1 LGACFQTII
10 GFPSS
15 TTPIGSTN
23 NEFQST
29 GIYNTT
35 IAADHTNALYVQMIY
50 YVTVS
55 RDPDAGGLAF
65 WTGVANSGGPG
76 VLFQGAVGYGTRI
89 QILGPGTPNQG
100 FIGSPEFQG
109 LFAN

>member
-1 LGACFQTII
+1 MLRNDHRISCRTAPVGAPNT
-10 GFPSS
+10 
-15 TTPIGSTN
+15 
-23 NEFQST
+23 EFQNTGTYST
-29 GIYNTT
+29 GP
-35 IAADHTNALYVQMIY
+35 DRSNALYVQMIY

-55 RDPDAGGLAF
+55 RNPDAGGFAF
-65 WTGVANSGGPG
+65 WLGVANSGGPG
-76 VLFQGAVGYGTRI
+76 LLFQGSAGYSTRI